1 MENQLMKIKMTLD
14 RFEENFGVC
23 FDQNDQQFDIPRN
36 VLSGVCEGDVFLIS
50 CSDGVFSNPEPLTEE
65 TEQRKAALT
74 ARLNRIFSRSQNKEN
89 K

>member
-1 MENQLMKIKMTLD
+1 MKIKMTLD

-36 VLSGVCEGDVFLIS
+36 VLSGICEGDIFLIS
-50 CSDGVFSNPEPLTEE
+50 YSGGVFSDPEPLTEE
-65 TEQRKAALT
+65 TEQRKAELK

>member
-36 VLSGVCEGDVFLIS
+36 VLSGICEGDIFLIS
-50 CSDGVFSNPEPLTEE
+50 YSGGVFSDPEPLTEE
-65 TEQRKAALT
+65 TEQQKAELK